1 MTPPKI
7 DPNDPAAIAVI
18 ADRMENLHCAFGDM
32 KKDINGRLETLERK
46 VDSLVGL
53 KDKGAG
59 ALWALTKIGAMIAFA
74 FLVLDKI
81 RSYING

>member
-1 MTPPKI
+1 MTPPRI

-32 KKDINGRLETLERK
+32 KKDINGRLETLEKK

-53 KDKGAG
+53 KNQGKG
-59 ALWALTKIGAMIAFA
+59 ALWALTKIGAVIAFA
-74 FLVLDKI
+74 ALVLDKI